1 MAELTLTAALSEY
14 DRTNPLRTGDIRPDG
29 IDLRVLALPTAEI
42 FYRMCHYQEFDAS
55 EMSMS
60 AHTYLLGRGE
70 GPFVGMPAFLSRA
83 FRQNAI
89 YVNADAGI
97 EKPEDLNGK
106 RIGIFQWGITGSVW
120 LLGTLAEEY
129 GLDFTSVEWVA
140 ETESRV
146 PMKLPK
152 GVRLRFTEKG
162 QNVSDMLER
171 GEVDAALY
179 LRVPE
184 SFTRNPSRVRR
195 LFPDYKKVEIDYYRR
210 TGIHPM
216 MHCVVLRRDIYERAP
231 WALKSLYKALCEAK
245 RHAYRLVADTARLT
259 TVLPLLPAA
268 VDEVHQIFGDDYWP
282 YGMERNRAALE
293 KFLLYAHQQGVTP
306 RKLAVEELFSETVQD
321 ETFI

>member
-1 MAELTLTAALSEY
+1 MAELALTAALSEY

-70 GPFVGMPAFLSRA
+70 SPFVGMPVFLSRA
-83 FRQNAI
+83 FRHNAI
-89 YVNADAGI
+89 YVNAEAGI

-106 RIGIFQWGITGSVW
+106 RIGIFQWGITASVW

-129 GLDFTSVEWVA
+129 SLDITSVEWVA

-146 PMKLPK
+146 PMKVPE

-162 QNVSDMLER
+162 QSVSEMLER

-195 LFPDYKKVEIDYYRR
+195 LFLNYKEVEIDYYRR

-216 MHCVVLRRDIYERAP
+216 MHCVVLRRDIYVRAP
-231 WALKSLYKALCEAK
+231 WALRSIYKALCEAK
-245 RHAYRLVADTARLT
+245 RHAQRLVAETARLT
-259 TVLPLLPAA
+259 TVLPLLPSAL
-268 VDEVHQIFGDDYWP
+268 DEVLQIFGDDYWP
-282 YGMERNRAALE
+282 YGMEQNRVALD
-293 KFLLYAHQQGVTP
+293 KFLQYSHEQGVTP
-306 RKLAVEELFSETVQD
+306 RKLAAEELFGESVSD